1 MRISGSPPHARGRH
15 QLRHSFATYLRITPA
30 CAGKTAP
37 TIRGAAVCRDHPRMR
52 GEDTGQA
59 CPCGGVVGSPP
70 HARGRRD
77 AIYYSDPI
85 TGITPACAGKTGVE
99 VIPNVV
105 RKDHP
110 RMRGEDSPAGFAKSL
125 GNGSPPHAR
134 GRRPPAQ
141 RRRRAGRITP
151 ACAGKTRSAHR
162 ESRRRRDHPRM
173 RGEDRITT

>member
-1 MRISGSPPHARGRH
+1 MCAEWYWVSLLSMKISGSPPHARGRH

-85 TGITPACAGKTGVE
+85 TGITPACAGKTG
-99 VIPNVV
+99 
-105 RKDHP
+105 D
-110 RMRGEDSPAGFAKSL
+110 L
-125 GNGSPPHAR
+125 
-134 GRRPPAQ
+134 
-141 RRRRAGRITP
+141 T
-151 ACAGKTRSAHR
+151 GK
-162 ESRRRRDHPRM
+162 ESK
-173 RGEDRITT
+173 